1 MPPATESGSRC
12 TDRPSIATTRPVSL
26 VGRARSL
33 RVQAGRLDP
42 VLAAAYRRRAAELS
56 FEAWLQAIREVPIE
70 VDRFAVVAA

>member
-12 TDRPSIATTRPVSL
+12 TEPPSMATTRPVSL

-42 VLAAAYRRRAAELS
+42 VLAVAYRRRAAELS
-56 FEAWLQAIREVPIE
+56 FEAWLQAIRGAPVE
-70 VDRFAVVAA
+70 VDRFAAVAA